1 MKIHEYQAKAILAR
15 YGVPVPAGRV
25 ASTPEEVEQIAREL
39 GQRVV
44 VKAQVHVGGRGKA
57 GGIKLADT
65 PAEAKRVGSQILG
78 MNIKGLTVKKVL
90 VEEAADIAQEYYLGI
105 TVDRAARRN
114 VVMVSAAGGVDIE
127 EVAATTPEKIA
138 KEHIDPA
145 IGLMDYQIRQ
155 LASRAGFAP
164 PAMRGMGAFLRAL
177 YKVYVELDCSLAE
190 INPLVVTSD
199 EKLIAADA
207 KINVDDNALYRQKEL
222 AAMGEV
228 AEENPIE
235 VEARQRGLAYVH
247 LDGDIGILGNGAG
260 LVMTTL
266 DVVQRAGG
274 KPANFLDVGGGASAD
289 VVCNALEVVLL
300 NNNVKAVLF
309 NIFGGI
315 TRCDEVAKGIVEA
328 TSTIDIRVP
337 LVIRLV
343 GTREEEGRQVLTQ
356 ASGKVQL
363 IPAATMQ
370 EAAEKVV
377 ALANESRG
385 QRH

>member
-1 MKIHEYQAKAILAR
+1 MKIHEYQAKEIFAR
-15 YGVPVPAGRV
+15 YGVPIPAGRV

-39 GQRVV
+39 GKRVV

-57 GGIKLADT
+57 GGIKLANT
-65 PAEAKRVGSQILG
+65 PEEARQVASQILG
-78 MNIKGLTVKKVL
+78 MNIKGLRVEKVL

-145 IGLMDYQIRQ
+145 VGLMDYQIRQ
-155 LASRAGFAP
+155 LAYRAGFAP
-164 PAMRGMGAFLRAL
+164 VAMRGAGAFLRAL
-177 YKVYVELDCSLAE
+177 YKVYTELDCSLAE
-190 INPLVVTSD
+190 INPLVVTGD
-199 EKLIAADA
+199 GKLIAADA
-207 KINVDDNALYRQKEL
+207 KIVVDDNALYRQKEL
-222 AAMGEV
+222 AAMREV

-235 VEARQRGLAYVH
+235 VEARKRGLAYVH

-289 VVCNALEVVLL
+289 VVRNALEIVLL
-300 NNNVKAVLF
+300 NDNVKAVLF

-315 TRCDEVAKGIVEA
+315 TRCDEVAKGIVDA
-328 TSTIDIRVP
+328 TSTVDINVP
-337 LVIRLV
+337 IVIRLV

-377 ALANESRG
+377 ALVK
-385 QRH
+385 

>member
-1 MKIHEYQAKAILAR
+1 MKIHEYQAKEIFAR
-15 YGVPVPAGRV
+15 YGVPIPAGRV
-25 ASTPEEVEQIAREL
+25 ASTPEEVEQIARDI
-39 GQRVV
+39 GKRVV

-57 GGIKLADT
+57 GGIKLANT
-65 PAEAKRVGSQILG
+65 PEEAKLVGSQILG
-78 MNIKGLTVKKVL
+78 MNIKGLTVERVL

-138 KEHIDPA
+138 KLHIDPA
-145 IGLMDYQIRQ
+145 IGLLDYQIRQ
-155 LASRAGFAP
+155 LAYRAGFAP
-164 PAMRGMGAFLRAL
+164 AAIRGAGAFLRAL
-177 YKVYVELDCSLAE
+177 YRVYTELDCSLAE
-190 INPLVVTSD
+190 INPLVVTGD
-199 EKLIAADA
+199 GKLIAADA

-222 AAMGEV
+222 AAMREV

-235 VEARQRGLAYVH
+235 VEARKRGLAYVH

-289 VVCNALEVVLL
+289 VVRNALEIVLL
-300 NNNVKAVLF
+300 NDNVKAVLF

-328 TSTIDIRVP
+328 TSTVDISVP
-337 LVIRLV
+337 IVIRLV

-377 ALANESRG
+377 ALVN
-385 QRH
+385 

>member
-1 MKIHEYQAKAILAR
+1 LKIHEYQAKEIFAR
-15 YGVPVPAGRV
+15 YGVPIPAGKV
-25 ASTPEEVEQIAREL
+25 AGTPEEVEQIARDI
-39 GQRVV
+39 GKRVV

-57 GGIKLADT
+57 GGIKLANT
-65 PAEAKRVGSQILG
+65 PEEAKLAASQILG
-78 MNIKGLTVKKVL
+78 MNIKGLTVEKVL

-155 LASRAGFAP
+155 LAYQAGLVPEAI
-164 PAMRGMGAFLRAL
+164 RGAGGFLRAL
-177 YKVYVELDCSLAE
+177 YKVYTELDCSLAE
-190 INPLVVTSD
+190 INPLVVTKD
-199 EKLIAADA
+199 GKLIAADA
-207 KINVDDNALYRQKEL
+207 KINVDDNALYRHKDL
-222 AAMGEV
+222 AVLQEQQ
-228 AEENPIE
+228 EDDPIE
-235 VEARQRGLAYVH
+235 AEAHKRGLTYVH
-247 LDGDIGILGNGAG
+247 LDGNIGILGNGAG

-289 VVCNALEVVLL
+289 VVRNALEVVLMDKNL
-300 NNNVKAVLF
+300 KAILF

-315 TRCDEVAKGIVEA
+315 TRCDEVAKGIVQA
-328 TSTIDIRVP
+328 TSTLDIGVP
-337 LVIRLV
+337 IVIRLV

-377 ALANESRG
+377 GLVK
-385 QRH
+385 